1 MMSLRI
7 LLTAWPRWI
16 APFAYGGPSCSTNR
30 SRPFAFS
37 RRRAYRP
44 SDSQRSSVTGS
55 RLGRS
60 PRIGNSV
67 AGRCRVALYGLSGFV
82 VLSALTLVAE
92 MDGSRK
98 VRASTRGRVL
108 RGVEHIPRLPGVA
121 VHLLRSEERRV
132 GNEGVRT

>member
-1 MMSLRI
+1 MTSLRI

-16 APFAYGGPSCSTNR
+16 APFAYGGPSCSTNG

-92 MDGSRK
+92 MDGSCK
-98 VRASTRGRVL
+98 VRASPRGRETGRASG
-108 RGVEHIPRLPGVA
+108 RGRGGQYGEK
-121 VHLLRSEERRV
+121 
-132 GNEGVRT
+132 